1 MNHSTILKV
10 SLAVGILTTGV
21 GLQSH
26 AAAFANQG
34 DIQVINSQTK
44 ELKDYY
50 SQTPF
55 EYRNVSGYAEGNKKL
70 SVITPQSTQVL
81 VSLDGSDLSK
91 YTDTQKTYSN
101 LDLFVVPEGTDRSA
115 VTKSIGG
122 ITKKNQATYH
132 DGVKKPDIV
141 INRNSNGLTSTV
153 ETNELSIN
161 KEEVSLKE
169 LDFKLRQMLINKY
182 DLYKNDSNNGK
193 IVIKIGDKDTDIMT
207 LELNKKLQNHRM
219 SDTVD
224 VNKIQKITI
233 DL

>member
-55 EYRNVSGYAEGNKKL
+55 EYRNVSGYAEGNNKL
-70 SVITPQSTQVL
+70 DVVTNYSTSVL

-91 YTDTQKTYSN
+91 YNSKGKTYSN
-101 LDLFVVPEGTDRSA
+101 LDLFVVPERTDRSA

-122 ITKKNQATYH
+122 ITKTNQRTYH

-141 INRNSNGLTSTV
+141 INRKSNGITSSIH
-153 ETNELSIN
+153 TNELSIN

-169 LDFKLRQMLINKY
+169 LDFKLRKMLMKNY
-182 DLYKNDSNNGK
+182 GLYQNDSNNGK

-207 LELNKKLQNHRM
+207 LELNKKLQDHRM

>member
-50 SQTPF
+50 SKPSF
-55 EYRNVSGYAEGNKKL
+55 EYRNVTGHVQGNNKL
-70 SVITPQSTQVL
+70 DVVTNYGTSVL

-91 YTDTQKTYSN
+91 YNVKGQTYSN
-101 LDLFVVPEGTDRSA
+101 LDIFVVPEGTDRSA

-122 ITKKNQATYH
+122 ITKTNQNTYYDH
-132 DGVKKPDIV
+132 VARPNIV
-141 INRNSNGLTSTV
+141 INKNSNGLTSTV

-207 LELNKKLQNHRM
+207 LELNKKLQDHRM

>member
-34 DIQVINSQTK
+34 DIQVINTQTK

-50 SQTPF
+50 SKPSF
-55 EYRNVSGYAEGNKKL
+55 EYYNVSGYSEGNNKL
-70 SVITPQSTQVL
+70 DVVTHHNTQVL
-81 VSLDGSDLSK
+81 ISLEGSDLSK
-91 YTDTQKTYSN
+91 YNGKGQTYSN

-115 VTKSIGG
+115 EIKSIGG
-122 ITKKNQATYH
+122 ITQSNKATYH

-169 LDFKLRQMLINKY
+169 LDFKLRKMLMKNY
-182 DLYKNDSNNGK
+182 GLYQNDSNNGK

-207 LELNKKLQNHRM
+207 LELNKKLQGHRM

-224 VNKIQKITI
+224 VNKIEKITI

>member
-34 DIQVINSQTK
+34 DIQVINTQTK
-44 ELKDYY
+44 ALKDYY
-50 SQTPF
+50 SKPSF
-55 EYRNVSGYAEGNKKL
+55 EYYNVSGYVEENKKL

-122 ITKKNQATYH
+122 ITKTNQNTYYDH
-132 DGVKKPDIV
+132 VARPNIV

-169 LDFKLRQMLINKY
+169 LDFKLRKMLINKY

-193 IVIKIGDKDTDIMT
+193 IVIKIGDSDKDIMT
-207 LELNKKLQNHRM
+207 LELNKKLQDHRM

>member
-1 MNHSTILKV
+1 MNHSTFLKV
-10 SLAVGILTTGV
+10 SLAVGILTTGI

-26 AAAFANQG
+26 AAAFANEG

-44 ELKDYY
+44 ALKDYY
-50 SQTPF
+50 SQTPLEDF
-55 EYRNVSGYAEGNKKL
+55 KVTGHVQGNNKLNVVTNTGIS
-70 SVITPQSTQVL
+70 VL

-91 YTDTQKTYSN
+91 YTDAQKSYSN
-101 LDLFVVPEGTDRSA
+101 LDIFVVPEGTDRSA
-115 VTKSIGG
+115 EIKSIGG
-122 ITKKNQATYH
+122 ITKTNQRTYH
-132 DGVKKPDIV
+132 DFVKKPNIE
-141 INRNSNGLTSTV
+141 INRKNDWVTSSIH
-153 ETNELSIN
+153 TNELSIN

-169 LDFKLRQMLINKY
+169 LDFKLRKILMKNY
-182 DLYKNDSNNGK
+182 GLYQNDSNNGK

-207 LELNKKLQNHRM
+207 LELNKKLQDHRM

>member
-1 MNHSTILKV
+1 MNHSTFLKV

-55 EYRNVSGYAEGNKKL
+55 EYRNVSGYAEGNNKL
-70 SVITPQSTQVL
+70 DVVTNYSTSVL

-91 YTDTQKTYSN
+91 YNSKGKTYSN

-122 ITKKNQATYH
+122 ITQSNKATYYDH
-132 DGVKKPDIV
+132 VKNPNIK

-207 LELNKKLQNHRM
+207 LELNKKLQDHRM

>member
-1 MNHSTILKV
+1 MNHSTFLKV

-34 DIQVINSQTK
+34 DIQVINTQTK
-44 ELKDYY
+44 ALKDYY
-50 SQTPF
+50 SQTPLEDF
-55 EYRNVSGYAEGNKKL
+55 KVTGHVQGNNKL
-70 SVITPQSTQVL
+70 DVVTNYGTSVL

-91 YTDTQKTYSN
+91 YNVKGQTYSN

-115 VTKSIGG
+115 EIKSIGG
-122 ITKKNQATYH
+122 ITKKNQNTYY
-132 DGVKKPDIV
+132 DYVTRPNIV
-141 INRNSNGLTSTV
+141 INRNSGELASRI
-153 ETNELSIN
+153 ETNDFTIN

-169 LDFKLRQMLINKY
+169 LDFKLRKMLMKNY
-182 DLYKNDSNNGK
+182 GLYQNDSNNGK

-207 LELNKKLQNHRM
+207 LELNKKLQDHRM

>member
-26 AAAFANQG
+26 AAAFANEG
-34 DIQVINSQTK
+34 DIQVINTQTK
-44 ELKDYY
+44 ALKDYY
-50 SQTPF
+50 SKTPLEDF
-55 EYRNVSGYAEGNKKL
+55 KVTGHVQGNNKL
-70 SVITPQSTQVL
+70 NVITNAGISVL

-91 YTDTQKTYSN
+91 YTDAQKTYSN

-115 VTKSIGG
+115 EIKSIGG
-122 ITKKNQATYH
+122 ITQSNKATYH
-132 DGVKKPDIV
+132 DYVKKPNIE
-141 INRNSNGLTSTV
+141 INRKNDWVTSSIH
-153 ETNELSIN
+153 TNDFTIN

-169 LDFKLRQMLINKY
+169 LDFKLRKMLMKNY
-182 DLYKNDSNNGK
+182 GLYQNDSNNGK

-207 LELNKKLQNHRM
+207 LELNKKLQDHRM

>member
-26 AAAFANQG
+26 AAAFANEG

-44 ELKDYY
+44 ALKDYY

-55 EYRNVSGYAEGNKKL
+55 EYRNVTGYAEGNKKV
-70 SVITPQSTQVL
+70 SVVTPDQTL
-81 VSLDGSDLSK
+81 VSISLLGSDISK
-91 YTDTQKTYSN
+91 YNSKEKTHPN
-101 LDLFVVPEGTDRSA
+101 LDIFVVREGTDRSA
-115 VTKSIGG
+115 ETKSIGG
-122 ITKKNQATYH
+122 ITQSNKATYH
-132 DGVKKPDIV
+132 DYVKKPNIE
-141 INRNSNGLTSTV
+141 INRKNDWVTSSIHINDFT
-153 ETNELSIN
+153 IN

-169 LDFKLRQMLINKY
+169 LDFKLRKMLMKDY
-182 DLYKNDSNNGK
+182 GLYQNDSNNGK

-207 LELNKKLQNHRM
+207 LELNKKLQDHRM

>member
-26 AAAFANQG
+26 AVAFANQG
-34 DIQVINSQTK
+34 NIQVINSQTK

-50 SQTPF
+50 SKPSF
-55 EYRNVSGYAEGNKKL
+55 EYRNVSGYAEGNNKL
-70 SVITPQSTQVL
+70 DVVTPQSTQVL
-81 VSLDGSDLSK
+81 ISLIGSDLSK
-91 YTDTQKTYSN
+91 YNVKGQTYSN

-115 VTKSIGG
+115 EIKSIGG

-141 INRNSNGLTSTV
+141 INRKSNGLTSSIH
-153 ETNELSIN
+153 TNELSIN

-169 LDFKLRQMLINKY
+169 LDFKLRKMLINKY

-207 LELNKKLQNHRM
+207 LELNKKLQDHRM

-224 VNKIQKITI
+224 VKKIQKITI

>member
-1 MNHSTILKV
+1 MNHSTFLKV

-34 DIQVINSQTK
+34 DIQVINTQTK
-44 ELKDYY
+44 ALKDYY

-55 EYRNVSGYAEGNKKL
+55 EYRNVTGHVQGNNKL
-70 SVITPQSTQVL
+70 DVVTNYGTSVL

-91 YTDTQKTYSN
+91 YNVKGQTYSN

-122 ITKKNQATYH
+122 ITKKNQNTYYDH
-132 DGVKKPDIV
+132 VTRPNII
-141 INRNSNGLTSTV
+141 INRNSGELASRI
-153 ETNELSIN
+153 ETNDFTIN

-193 IVIKIGDKDTDIMT
+193 IVIKIGDSDKDMMT
-207 LELNKKLQNHRM
+207 LELNKKLQDHRM

>member
-10 SLAVGILTTGV
+10 SLTVSILATGV

-26 AAAFANQG
+26 AAAFAHQG
-34 DIQVINSQTK
+34 DIQDINTQTK
-44 ELKDYY
+44 ALKDYY

-55 EYRNVSGYAEGNKKL
+55 EYRHVTGYVEGTQKL
-70 SVITPQSTQVL
+70 SVITPQNTQVL

-91 YTDTQKTYSN
+91 YTEEEKAYSK

-122 ITKKNQATYH
+122 ITRTNQATYH
-132 DGVKKPDIV
+132 DYVKRPHIV
-141 INRNSNGLTSTV
+141 IKRTRGIVTSSMS
-153 ETNELSIN
+153 TNDFTIN

-169 LDFKLRQMLINKY
+169 LDFKLRKMLMKDY
-182 DLYKNDSNNGK
+182 GLYQNDSNNGK
-193 IVIKIGDKDTDIMT
+193 IIIKIGDSDKDIMT
-207 LELNKKLQNHRM
+207 LELNKKLQEHRM

>member
-26 AAAFANQG
+26 AAAFANEG

-44 ELKDYY
+44 ALKDYY

-55 EYRNVSGYAEGNKKL
+55 EYRNVTGYAEGNNKL
-70 SVITPQSTQVL
+70 DVVTNYGTSVL

-91 YTDTQKTYSN
+91 YNSKGKTYSN
-101 LDLFVVPEGTDRSA
+101 LDIFVVREGTDRSA
-115 VTKSIGG
+115 ETKSIGG
-122 ITKKNQATYH
+122 ITQSNKATYYDH
-132 DGVKKPDIV
+132 VKNPNIV
-141 INRNSNGLTSTV
+141 INRTSYGV
-153 ETNELSIN
+153 PSSIHTNDFTIN

-207 LELNKKLQNHRM
+207 LELNKKLQDHRM

>member
-1 MNHSTILKV
+1 MNHSTFLKV

-26 AAAFANQG
+26 AAAFANEG
-34 DIQVINSQTK
+34 NIQVINTQTK
-44 ELKDYY
+44 ALKDYY

-55 EYRNVSGYAEGNKKL
+55 EYRNVTGHVQGNNKL
-70 SVITPQSTQVL
+70 DVVTNYGTSVL

-91 YTDTQKTYSN
+91 YNVKGQTYSN

-122 ITKKNQATYH
+122 ITKKNQNTYYDH
-132 DGVKKPDIV
+132 VARPNIV
-141 INRNSNGLTSTV
+141 INKNSNGLTSTV

-182 DLYKNDSNNGK
+182 DLYQNDSNNGK

-207 LELNKKLQNHRM
+207 LELNKKLQDHRM

-224 VNKIQKITI
+224 VKKIQKITI

>member
-34 DIQVINSQTK
+34 DIQVINTQTK

-55 EYRNVSGYAEGNKKL
+55 EYRNVSGYAEGNNKL
-70 SVITPQSTQVL
+70 DVVTNYGTSVL

-91 YTDTQKTYSN
+91 YNSKGKTYSN

-122 ITKKNQATYH
+122 ITKKNQNTYYDH
-132 DGVKKPDIV
+132 VARPNIV

-169 LDFKLRQMLINKY
+169 LDFKLRKMLINKY
-182 DLYKNDSNNGK
+182 DLYQNDSNNGK

-207 LELNKKLQNHRM
+207 LELNKKLQDHRM

>member
-34 DIQVINSQTK
+34 DIQVINTQTK
-44 ELKDYY
+44 ALKDYY
-50 SQTPF
+50 SKPSF
-55 EYRNVSGYAEGNKKL
+55 EYYNVSGYVEENKKL
-70 SVITPQSTQVL
+70 SVITPQSTQVF

-91 YTDTQKTYSN
+91 YTEKKSYSN

-141 INRNSNGLTSTV
+141 INRKSNGLTSSIH
-153 ETNELSIN
+153 TNELSIN

-182 DLYKNDSNNGK
+182 DLYQNDSNNGK
-193 IVIKIGDKDTDIMT
+193 IVIKIGDSDKDIMT
-207 LELNKKLQNHRM
+207 LELNKKLQDHRM

-224 VNKIQKITI
+224 VKKIQKITI

>member
-34 DIQVINSQTK
+34 DIQVINAQTK
-44 ELKDYY
+44 ALKDYY
-50 SQTPF
+50 SQIPF
-55 EYRNVSGYAEGNKKL
+55 EYRNVSGYAEGNNKL
-70 SVITPQSTQVL
+70 DVVTNYGTSVL

-91 YTDTQKTYSN
+91 YNSKGKTYSN

-115 VTKSIGG
+115 ETKSIGG
-122 ITKKNQATYH
+122 ITKKNQNTYY
-132 DGVKKPDIV
+132 DLVARPNIV
-141 INRNSNGLTSTV
+141 INRNNNGLTSTV

-169 LDFKLRQMLINKY
+169 LDFKLRKMLMKNY
-182 DLYKNDSNNGK
+182 GLYQNDSNNGK

-207 LELNKKLQNHRM
+207 LELNKKLQDHRM
-219 SDTVD
+219 SGTVD
-224 VNKIQKITI
+224 VKKIQKITI

>member
-26 AAAFANQG
+26 AAAFASEG

-44 ELKDYY
+44 ALKDYY

-55 EYRNVSGYAEGNKKL
+55 EYRNVTGYAEGNNKL
-70 SVITPQSTQVL
+70 DIVTNYGTSVL

-91 YTDTQKTYSN
+91 YNSKGKTYSN

-115 VTKSIGG
+115 ETKSIGG
-122 ITKKNQATYH
+122 ITQSNKATYH
-132 DGVKKPDIV
+132 DYVKKPNIE
-141 INRNSNGLTSTV
+141 INRKNDWVTSSIH
-153 ETNELSIN
+153 TNDFTIN

-169 LDFKLRQMLINKY
+169 LDFKLRKMLMKDY
-182 DLYKNDSNNGK
+182 GLYQNDSNNGK

-207 LELNKKLQNHRM
+207 LELNKKLQDHRM

>member
-1 MNHSTILKV
+1 MNHSTFLKV

-50 SQTPF
+50 SQTPLEDF
-55 EYRNVSGYAEGNKKL
+55 KVTGHVQGNNKLNVVTNAGIS
-70 SVITPQSTQVL
+70 VL

-91 YTDTQKTYSN
+91 YTDAQKTYSN
-101 LDLFVVPEGTDRSA
+101 LDIFVVPEGTDRSA
-115 VTKSIGG
+115 EIKSIGG
-122 ITKKNQATYH
+122 ITKTNQRTYH
-132 DGVKKPDIV
+132 DGVKNPNIV
-141 INRNSNGLTSTV
+141 INKNSNGLTSTV

-169 LDFKLRQMLINKY
+169 LDFKLRKMLMKNY
-182 DLYKNDSNNGK
+182 GLYQNDSNNGK

-207 LELNKKLQNHRM
+207 LELNKKLQDHRM

-224 VNKIQKITI
+224 VKKIQKITI

>member
-1 MNHSTILKV
+1 MNHSTFLKV

-26 AAAFANQG
+26 AAAFANEG

-44 ELKDYY
+44 ALKDYY
-50 SQTPF
+50 SQTPLEDF
-55 EYRNVSGYAEGNKKL
+55 KVTGHVQGNNKLNVVTNTGIS
-70 SVITPQSTQVL
+70 VL

-91 YTDTQKTYSN
+91 YTDAQKSYSN

-115 VTKSIGG
+115 EIKSIGG
-122 ITKKNQATYH
+122 ITQSNKATYYDH
-132 DGVKKPDIV
+132 VKNPNIV
-141 INRNSNGLTSTV
+141 INRNSIGLTSTV

-169 LDFKLRQMLINKY
+169 LDFKLRQMLMKDY
-182 DLYKNDSNNGK
+182 GLYQNDSNNGK

-207 LELNKKLQNHRM
+207 LELNKKLQDHRM

>member
-50 SQTPF
+50 SKPSF
-55 EYRNVSGYAEGNKKL
+55 EYYNVSGYVEGTKKL

-91 YTDTQKTYSN
+91 YNVKGQTYSN
-101 LDLFVVPEGTDRSA
+101 LDIFVVPEGTDRSA

-122 ITKKNQATYH
+122 ITKKNQNTYYDH
-132 DGVKKPDIV
+132 VARPNIV
-141 INRNSNGLTSTV
+141 INKNSNGLTSTV

-182 DLYKNDSNNGK
+182 DLYQNDSNNGK
-193 IVIKIGDKDTDIMT
+193 IVIKIGDSDKDIMT
-207 LELNKKLQNHRM
+207 LELNKKLQDHRM

-224 VNKIQKITI
+224 VKKIQKNTI

>member
-26 AAAFANQG
+26 AAAFANEG
-34 DIQVINSQTK
+34 DIQVINTQTK
-44 ELKDYY
+44 ALKDYY
-50 SQTPF
+50 SKPYF
-55 EYRNVSGYAEGNKKL
+55 EYFNLSGYVDENNKL
-70 SVITPQSTQVL
+70 NVITPQHTQVQLSL
-81 VSLDGSDLSK
+81 VGSDISK
-91 YTDTQKTYSN
+91 YTEQVKTYSN

-115 VTKSIGG
+115 VTKSVGG
-122 ITKKNQATYH
+122 ITKKNQNTYYDH
-132 DGVKKPDIV
+132 VAKPNIV

-193 IVIKIGDKDTDIMT
+193 IVIKIGDSDKDIMT
-207 LELNKKLQNHRM
+207 LELNKKLQDHRM

>member
-26 AAAFANQG
+26 AAAFANEG

-50 SQTPF
+50 SKPSF
-55 EYRNVSGYAEGNKKL
+55 EYRNVSGYAKENNKLDVVTHHNK
-70 SVITPQSTQVL
+70 QVL
-81 VSLDGSDLSK
+81 ISLEGSDLSK
-91 YTDTQKTYSN
+91 YNGKGQTYSN

-115 VTKSIGG
+115 VTKTIGG
-122 ITKKNQATYH
+122 ITQSNKATYH

-141 INRNSNGLTSTV
+141 INRKSNGLTSSIH
-153 ETNELSIN
+153 TNELSIN

-182 DLYKNDSNNGK
+182 DLYQNDSNNGK

-207 LELNKKLQNHRM
+207 LELNKKLQDHRM

>member
-34 DIQVINSQTK
+34 DIQVINTQTK
-44 ELKDYY
+44 ALKDYY

-55 EYRNVSGYAEGNKKL
+55 EYRNVSGYAEGTNKL
-70 SVITPQSTQVL
+70 DVVTHHSTSVL

-91 YTDTQKTYSN
+91 YNSKGKTYSN

-115 VTKSIGG
+115 EIKSIGG
-122 ITKKNQATYH
+122 ITQSNKATYYDH
-132 DGVKKPDIV
+132 VKNPNIV
-141 INRNSNGLTSTV
+141 INRNSNGLTSSIH
-153 ETNELSIN
+153 TNDFTIN

-182 DLYKNDSNNGK
+182 DLYQNDSNNGK

-207 LELNKKLQNHRM
+207 LELNKKLQDHRM